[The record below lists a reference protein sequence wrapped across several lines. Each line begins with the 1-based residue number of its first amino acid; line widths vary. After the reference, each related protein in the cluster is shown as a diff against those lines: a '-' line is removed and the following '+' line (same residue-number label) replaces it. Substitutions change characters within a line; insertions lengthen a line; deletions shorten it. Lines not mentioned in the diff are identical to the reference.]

1 MVKTAIQL
9 FGVVLGGALA
19 SAMLGGLFAM
29 VIAMVSPDFVTD
41 LFGVKEG
48 VSASRY
54 AFSVGMIWGL
64 FIGAAVGGF
73 ACGLSVLLGL
83 IKLRIDFKRTDRGS

>member
-9 FGVVLGGALA
+9 FGVVLGGALL
-19 SAMLGGLFAM
+19 SALLGGLFAM
-29 VIAMVSPDFVTD
+29 AVAIISPEFVSG

-48 VSASRY
+48 VSVSRY

-73 ACGLSVLLGL
+73 VCGLSVLLGL
-83 IKLRIDFKRTDRGS
+83 IKLRINFQKSDRAS

>member
-9 FGVVLGGALA
+9 FGVVLGGALI
-19 SAMLGGLFAM
+19 SAILGGLFAM
-29 VIAMVSPDFVTD
+29 AIALVSPEFVSG
-41 LFGVKEG
+41 LFRLEEDI
-48 VSASRY
+48 SAPRY

-83 IKLRIDFKRTDRGS
+83 LKLRVNIGGKEK

>member
-9 FGVVLGGALA
+9 FGVVLGGALV
-19 SAMLGGLFAM
+19 SAILGGLFAM
-29 VIAMVSPDFVTD
+29 LVAVVSPEFVAG
-41 LFGVKEG
+41 LFSLEED
-48 VSASRY
+48 VSIARY

-73 ACGLSVLLGL
+73 ACGLSALLSL
-83 IKLRIDFKRTDRGS
+83 IRLRVNVK

>member
-9 FGVVLGGALA
+9 FGVVLGGALV
-19 SAMLGGLFAM
+19 SAILGGLFAM
-29 VIAMVSPDFVTD
+29 VIGMVSPEFVSD
-41 LFGVKEG
+41 LFGVKDG
-48 VSASRY
+48 VSISRY

-73 ACGLSVLLGL
+73 ACGLSVLL
-83 IKLRIDFKRTDRGS
+83 RILKFWVKVD

>member
-9 FGVVLGGALA
+9 FGVVLGAALV
-19 SAMLGGLFAM
+19 SAVLGGLFAM
-29 VIAMVSPDFVTD
+29 LVVVVSPEFVSG
-41 LFGVKEG
+41 LFSLEED
-48 VSASRY
+48 VSLARY

-83 IKLRIDFKRTDRGS
+83 IKLRIDFKKAG

>member
-9 FGVVLGGALA
+9 FGVVLAGALI
-19 SAMLGGLFAM
+19 SAILGGLFAM
-29 VIAMVSPDFVTD
+29 IVALISPDFVSG
-41 LFGVKEG
+41 LFSLKEN
-48 VSASRY
+48 VSAARY

-64 FIGAAVGGF
+64 FIGAAVSGF

-83 IKLRIDFKRTDRGS
+83 LKLRINIGNKDQ

>member
-9 FGVVLGGALA
+9 FGVVLGGALV
-19 SAMLGGLFAM
+19 SAILGGLFAM
-29 VIAMVSPDFVTD
+29 LVAVISPEFVSGLFSLEEDVSVT
-41 LFGVKEG
+41 
-48 VSASRY
+48 RY

-64 FIGAAVGGF
+64 FIGAGVGGF

-83 IKLRIDFKRTDRGS
+83 IKLRISIVKGETGK

>member
-1 MVKTAIQL
+1 L
-9 FGVVLGGALA
+9 FGLVLAGALI
-19 SAMLGGLFAM
+19 SAIPGGLFAM
-29 VIAMVSPDFVTD
+29 VTALVSPGFVSGH
-41 LFGVKEG
+41 FNVEES

>member
-9 FGVVLGGALA
+9 FGVVLGAALV
-19 SAMLGGLFAM
+19 SAVLGGLFAM
-29 VIAMVSPDFVTD
+29 LVAVISPEFVSG
-41 LFGVKEG
+41 LFSLEEDVGV
-48 VSASRY
+48 ARY

-83 IKLRIDFKRTDRGS
+83 IKLRIDFKKAG

>member
-9 FGVVLGGALA
+9 FGVVLGGALV
-19 SAMLGGLFAM
+19 SAFLGGLFAM
-29 VIAMVSPDFVTD
+29 IVALVSPEFVSG
-41 LFGVKEG
+41 LFSLEEG
-48 VSASRY
+48 VSAARY

-73 ACGLSVLLGL
+73 ACGLSVLLKL
-83 IKLRIDFKRTDRGS
+83 IKLRVDFKKSDGVA

>member
-19 SAMLGGLFAM
+19 SAVLGGLFAM
-29 VIAMVSPDFVTD
+29 IVALISPEFVSG
-41 LFGVKEG
+41 LFSIDKG
-48 VSASRY
+48 VSAARY

-64 FIGAAVGGF
+64 FIGAAVAGF

-83 IKLRIDFKRTDRGS
+83 LKLRINIGNKEK

>member
-9 FGVVLGGALA
+9 FGVVLGGALV
-19 SAMLGGLFAM
+19 SALLGGLFAM
-29 VIAMVSPDFVTD
+29 AVALISPDFVSG
-41 LFGVKEG
+41 LFGVKED
-48 VSASRY
+48 VSVARY

-83 IKLRIDFKRTDRGS
+83 IKLRVNLK

>member
-9 FGVVLGGALA
+9 FVVVLGGALI
-19 SAMLGGLFAM
+19 SAFLGGLFAM
-29 VIAMVSPDFVTD
+29 LVAVISPEFVSG
-41 LFGVKEG
+41 LFSLDKD
-48 VSASRY
+48 VSVARY

-83 IKLRIDFKRTDRGS
+83 IKLRINFNKSDRAS

>member
-9 FGVVLGGALA
+9 FCFVLGGALL
-19 SAMLGGLFAM
+19 SALLGGLFAM
-29 VIAMVSPDFVTD
+29 IIAMVSPEFVSG
-41 LFGVKEG
+41 LFGVAED
-48 VSASRY
+48 VSIARY

-73 ACGLSVLLGL
+73 ACVLSVLLGL
-83 IKLRIDFKRTDRGS
+83 IKLRVNLK

>member
-9 FGVVLGGALA
+9 FCVIVVGAIA
-19 SAMLGGLFAM
+19 SAILGGLFAM
-29 VIAMVSPDFVTD
+29 VVALVSPEFISG
-41 LFGVKEG
+41 LFSLEDG
-48 VSASRY
+48 VSPSRY

-83 IKLRIDFKRTDRGS
+83 LKLRINIGNKDK

>member
-9 FGVVLGGALA
+9 FGVVLGGALV
-19 SAMLGGLFAM
+19 SAFLGGLFAM
-29 VIAMVSPDFVTD
+29 IVALVSPEFVSG
-41 LFGVKEG
+41 LFLLKEG
-48 VSASRY
+48 VSAARY

-73 ACGLSVLLGL
+73 ACGLSVLLKL
-83 IKLRIDFKRTDRGS
+83 IKLRVDFKKSDGVS

>member
-9 FGVVLGGALA
+9 FGVVLGGALL
-19 SAMLGGLFAM
+19 SALLGGLFAM
-29 VIAMVSPDFVTD
+29 AVAMISPDFVAD
-41 LFGVKEG
+41 LFSVKEG
-48 VSASRY
+48 VGVARY

-83 IKLRIDFKRTDRGS
+83 IKLRVNLNGGK

>member
-9 FGVVLGGALA
+9 FGVVLGGALL
-19 SAMLGGLFAM
+19 SALLGGLFAM
-29 VIAMVSPDFVTD
+29 VVAMISPDFVSG
-41 LFGVKEG
+41 LFWMKDGVD
-48 VSASRY
+48 VVRY

-83 IKLRIDFKRTDRGS
+83 IKLRITLNSEK

>member
-9 FGVVLGGALA
+9 FGVVLGGALV
-19 SAMLGGLFAM
+19 SAILGGLFAM
-29 VIAMVSPDFVTD
+29 LVAVISPEFVSG
-41 LFGVKEG
+41 LFSLEED
-48 VSASRY
+48 VSVARY

-64 FIGAAVGGF
+64 FIGAGVGGF

-83 IKLRIDFKRTDRGS
+83 IKLRISIVKGETGK

>member
-1 MVKTAIQL
+1 MV
-9 FGVVLGGALA
+9 V
-19 SAMLGGLFAM
+19 
-29 VIAMVSPDFVTD
+29 AMVSPDFVSG
-41 LFGVKEG
+41 LFWMKDGVD
-48 VSASRY
+48 VVRY

-83 IKLRIDFKRTDRGS
+83 IKLRINLNSGK

>member
-9 FGVVLGGALA
+9 FGVILGGALL
-19 SAMLGGLFAM
+19 SAFLGGLFAM
-29 VIAMVSPDFVTD
+29 IIAMVSPEFVSN
-41 LFGVKEG
+41 LFSTKEG
-48 VSASRY
+48 VNVSRY

-73 ACGLSVLLGL
+73 VCGLSVLLRIL
-83 IKLRIDFKRTDRGS
+83 KLWIKVD